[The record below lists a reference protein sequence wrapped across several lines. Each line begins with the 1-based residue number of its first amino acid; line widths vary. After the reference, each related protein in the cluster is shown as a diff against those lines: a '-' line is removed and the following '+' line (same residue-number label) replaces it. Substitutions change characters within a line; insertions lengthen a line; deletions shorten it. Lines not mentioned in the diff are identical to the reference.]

1 MREQESNVKIVQAR
15 YSILVTRLWLLASG
29 SMVGTEAGPTVMS
42 YIKII
47 SRAGLCA
54 RNIRFRT

>member
-1 MREQESNVKIVQAR
+1 MKIVQAR

-42 YIKII
+42 YIKMI

-54 RNIRFRT
+54 RQIRFKT